1 MNTEHSVF
9 WYPFR
14 PWLCWP
20 IRLLGFAAAI
30 MVVVKLV
37 MFRHWDDCF
46 RFVGPLW
53 LLAVSFDT
61 PELKPKT
68 AAYFVGAAFAWVA
81 IAFTLFL
88 IGFLAFA
95 R

>member
-1 MNTEHSVF
+1 MKTEHSVF

-14 PWLCWP
+14 PSLRWP
-20 IRLLGFAAAI
+20 IRLLGIIGAI

-37 MFRHWDDCF
+37 MSWHWDDCF

-53 LLAVSFDT
+53 LLTVSFDT

-68 AAYFVGAAFAWVA
+68 AAYFVGALLAWLA

-88 IGFLAFA
+88 IGFLAFS